1 MGRREEQR
9 WGEGPGVF
17 SLLIELL
24 SEVSMP
30 KIHILRKH
38 LPKDPN
44 SDEDLTDDQIMD
56 SLKKLTAESLLAE
69 EYD

>member
-1 MGRREEQR
+1 MRREDRR
-9 WGEGPGVF
+9 WGEGLSVF

-30 KIHILRKH
+30 KIHISRKH

-44 SDEDLTDDQIMD
+44 SDEDLTEDQVIDGLM
-56 SLKKLTAESLLAE
+56 KLTAESLAE
-69 EYD
+69 QYD